1 MVFLPTSCF
10 AARIILDD
18 PMKPTLPFQEFVHGI
33 KAELPILVA
42 VLPFGM
48 IYGALAIAAGMPFV
62 QAQAMSTI
70 LFAGSA
76 QFITAQL
83 YQSGTPSLVIL
94 MTVAVV
100 NLRHALYSASV
111 APFLKH
117 LSWRWK
123 WLLAYLLTDEA
134 YAVVITHYLEAPQL
148 EQDSGNGEG
157 KLCSV
162 SSFRH
167 WFFLGAG
174 LALWLTWQ
182 LSTAAGL
189 LLGAIIPASWSLDF
203 TLALT
208 FIALVAPN
216 IKDHPSLAAA
226 LSAGLVGVAAFALPY
241 KLGLVLAALVGI
253 AVGMFVENYQQRLAS
268 LNIEVAE

>member
-1 MVFLPTSCF
+1 
-10 AARIILDD
+10 
-18 PMKPTLPFQEFVHGI
+18 MKPDSPFQEFFHGLR
-33 KAELPILVA
+33 AELPILVA

-48 IYGALAIAAGMPFV
+48 IYGALAIAAGMPAL
-62 QAQAMSTI
+62 QAQAMSAI

-83 YQSGTPSLVIL
+83 YQSGTPGIVIL
-94 MTVAVV
+94 MTIAVV

-111 APFLKH
+111 APFLRR

-123 WLLAYLLTDEA
+123 WLLSYLLTDEA
-134 YAVVITHYLEAPQL
+134 YAVVITYFVDEGH
-148 EQDSGNGEG
+148 SGQESADGPNEF
-157 KLCSV
+157 
-162 SSFRH
+162 SSTFQHRH

-174 LALWLTWQ
+174 FALWLTWQ
-182 LSTAAGL
+182 LSTAAGIL
-189 LLGAIIPASWSLDF
+189 VGAIIPASWSLDF

-216 IKDHPSLAAA
+216 IKDRPSLAAA
-226 LSAGLVGVAAFALPY
+226 LSAGLVGVMAHNLPY

-253 AVGMFVENYQQRLAS
+253 AVGMLVEQYLVRTAS
-268 LNIEVAE
+268 VTAGIQE

>member
-1 MVFLPTSCF
+1 
-10 AARIILDD
+10 
-18 PMKPTLPFQEFVHGI
+18 MKPVTPTQEFFHGFR
-33 KAELPILVA
+33 AEMPILVA
-42 VLPFGM
+42 GLPFGM
-48 IYGALAIAAGMPFV
+48 IYGALAISAGMPFV
-62 QAQAMSTI
+62 QAQAMSAI

-83 YQSGTPSLVIL
+83 YQSYTPGLVII
-94 MTVAVV
+94 MTIAVV

-111 APFLKH
+111 APFIKRLN
-117 LSWRWK
+117 WRWK

-134 YAVVITHYLEAPQL
+134 YAVVITDYLASPQPEAQ
-148 EQDSGNGEG
+148 SGETSA
-157 KLCSV
+157 L
-162 SSFRH
+162 RTQPREYHH

-174 LALWLTWQ
+174 FALWITWQ
-182 LSTAAGL
+182 LSTTAGI
-189 LLGAIIPASWSLDF
+189 LLGAIIPDSWALDF

-216 IKDHPSLAAA
+216 IKDRPSLAAA

-253 AVGMFVENYQQRLAS
+253 VVGMLLETWGRPNAS
-268 LNIEVAE
+268 LKSEI

>member
-1 MVFLPTSCF
+1 
-10 AARIILDD
+10 
-18 PMKPTLPFQEFVHGI
+18 
-33 KAELPILVA
+33 
-42 VLPFGM
+42 M
-48 IYGALAIAAGMPFV
+48 IYGALAISAGMPFL
-62 QAQAMSTI
+62 QAQAMSAI

-83 YQSGTPSLVIL
+83 YQSSTPGLVIL
-94 MTVAVV
+94 MTIVVV

-117 LSWRWK
+117 LNWRWK

-134 YAVVITHYLEAPQL
+134 YAVVITDYLAGDQSEAH
-148 EQDSGNGEG
+148 SGETGVQR
-157 KLCSV
+157 LHP
-162 SSFRH
+162 RQYHH

-174 LALWLTWQ
+174 FALWITWQ
-182 LSTAAGL
+182 LSTTAGI
-189 LLGAIIPASWSLDF
+189 LLGAIIPDSWALDF

-216 IKDHPSLAAA
+216 IKDNPSLAAA
-226 LSAGLVGVAAFALPY
+226 LSAGLVGVAANSLPY

-253 AVGMFVENYQQRLAS
+253 VVGMLLETWMQPKITLKNGSQD
-268 LNIEVAE
+268 